1 MICETAKRP
10 KAPPSRWRRPWP
22 LRGLADRALTPLD
35 RKILACR
42 VSVVCSIPSKSAEIA
57 QFGRWAV
64 LYRNQGVWSV
74 PHGGKTA
81 EHLSF
86 GEVLSP
92 CAGRDRDACTDAG
105 AGA

>member
-1 MICETAKRP
+1 MRAEARTPACGLQPAC
-10 KAPPSRWRRPWP
+10 APCQK
-22 LRGLADRALTPLD
+22 L
-35 RKILACR
+35 LACR

-105 AGA
+105 AGAGGAGGEGQSNLH